1 MIKELIVLILIVAIT
16 FFAGLSAGKRSG
28 YSEATLSYNKT
39 IAEYNTALSNQTT
52 LLNTVLKTEAIDLTK
67 EVSSL
72 LKDTQDIK
80 KQLKNQPQPLVL
92 VNQGECIAS
101 QSTLEAR
108 RKMIERVNK

>member
-1 MIKELIVLILIVAIT
+1 MIKELIVLILIVSIT
-16 FFAGLSAGKRSG
+16 FFAGLQAGKRSG
-28 YSEATLSYNKT
+28 QEEVRLASNKI
-39 IAEYNTALSNQTT
+39 IAEYNTALSNQTN

-101 QSTLEAR
+101 QATLEAR
-108 RKMIERVNK
+108 RKVIERVNK